1 MERARG
7 ILAKARATLANE
19 RIWMKSALVERERG
33 ETDEARQPVLTP
45 LSFHIHRRIAGL
57 AQSVCMRP
65 ARLGKPVGD
74 RGVWQCTSSACPDG
88 RVLCLLQELKLL
100 NEGISKFPYFHKFY
114 LMLGQ
119 LEERRGS
126 ADAARQ
132 AYQAGLKRC
141 MGSAPLWRSL
151 SRLEERAGMIGK
163 ARNVLEQVRCM
174 PPLARVSRSISSRYS
189 MIGKARNV
197 LEQVRSTPLLLT

>member
-1 MERARG
+1 MHCLHVDR
-7 ILAKARATLANE
+7 
-19 RIWMKSALVERERG
+19 
-33 ETDEARQPVLTP
+33 
-45 LSFHIHRRIAGL
+45 LS
-57 AQSVCMRP
+57 
-65 ARLGKPVGD
+65 GKRVDD
-74 RGVWQCTSSACPDG
+74 RGVWQCILPAWFPGLDG

-119 LEERRGS
+119 LEERRGN

-141 MGSAPLWRSL
+141 MGSAALWRSL

-163 ARNVLEQVRCM
+163 ARNVLEQVRSM
-174 PPLARVSRSISSRYS
+174 PPSLMSANLSVSGTSRFASGHEQCMASNQFSCSFEFGIQLAC
-189 MIGKARNV
+189 
-197 LEQVRSTPLLLT
+197 LEQQQCPAADTELSGSLPLQLLCLLRIQVLWRVAPGH

>member
-1 MERARG
+1 MA
-7 ILAKARATLANE
+7 
-19 RIWMKSALVERERG
+19 VY
-33 ETDEARQPVLTP
+33 
-45 LSFHIHRRIAGL
+45 
-57 AQSVCMRP
+57 
-65 ARLGKPVGD
+65 
-74 RGVWQCTSSACPDG
+74 SACVGSDG

-151 SRLEERAGMIGK
+151 SRLEEQAGMIGK

-174 PPLARVSRSISSRYS
+174 QPPHSCQQICQYQMFDNAQAAPSAAQPAAGSHALA
-189 MIGKARNV
+189 
-197 LEQVRSTPLLLT
+197 T